1 MVSLLMGSQG
11 SVPRSTLLLR
21 LEARRLSSWGRQDA
35 CLAHC
40 VAKAS
45 VDAGEAAGSP
55 EGLMSAKFQS
65 RAKFK
70 HQNVVFRS
78 PENSPALVSS
88 GCL

>member
-1 MVSLLMGSQG
+1 MGSQG
-11 SVPRSTLLLR
+11 SAPRSVLLLG
-21 LEARRLSSWGRQDA
+21 LEARSLSLWGRKGA
-35 CLAHC
+35 CSVHC
-40 VAKAS
+40 VAKAR
-45 VDAGEAAGSP
+45 VDAGQAAGSP

-70 HQNVVFRS
+70 HQNVAFRS